1 MNVRLKCP
9 LRPIIRMGDIVPKHG
24 GLASDLADFRHYYD
38 PIRNSALGG
47 TFYTR
52 SQPFCKISQARN
64 QVISTLRA

>member
-9 LRPIIRMGDIVPKHG
+9 LRPIIRMGDIVPKHS

-38 PIRNSALGG
+38 PIGNSALGG

-52 SQPFCKISQARN
+52 SRRFCKISQEME
-64 QVISTLRA
+64 QVVSTFRV